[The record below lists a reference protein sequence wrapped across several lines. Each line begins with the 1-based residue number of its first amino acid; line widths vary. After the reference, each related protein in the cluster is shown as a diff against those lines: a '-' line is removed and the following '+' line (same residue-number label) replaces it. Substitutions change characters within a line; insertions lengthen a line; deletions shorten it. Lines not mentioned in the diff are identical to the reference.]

1 MESINKFKIL
11 SVLIICM
18 GLFSIAAMYVR
29 TKDITD
35 QKAPKNPNYE
45 QSEYNNNVESGAAID
60 EVAYSV
66 EKLERKV
73 RILEEKIDRNA
84 TSKKSSDSVAGG
96 TRCKIYGTKTRGG
109 IEALSSEAALQDAR
123 INGNDIVVTCSLK

>member
-18 GLFSIAAMYVR
+18 GLFSIAAMYVK
-29 TKDITD
+29 TKDISE
-35 QKAPKNPNYE
+35 QKAQKEPGYE
-45 QSEYNNNVESGAAID
+45 QQESSNVDNAAAID
-60 EVAYSV
+60 EVMYSV

-73 RILEEKIDRNA
+73 RMLEEKVNNNSTA
-84 TSKKSSDSVAGG
+84 KSSSNSGG

-109 IEALSSEAALQDAR
+109 IEALSSEVALQDAR